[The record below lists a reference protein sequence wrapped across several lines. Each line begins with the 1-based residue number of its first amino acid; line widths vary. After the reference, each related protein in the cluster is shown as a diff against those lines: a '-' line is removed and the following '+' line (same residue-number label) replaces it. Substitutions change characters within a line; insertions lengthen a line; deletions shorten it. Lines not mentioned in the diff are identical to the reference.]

1 MKRFA
6 FIILAVCFLLGAGDT
21 VTARA
26 EGKKFEGKE
35 TVRLEEVVVTAS
47 RIEEKKREVV
57 TNVIV
62 IDEEEIRSSTAKDL
76 GDLLAEK
83 GVGTI
88 MKYDSSTTS
97 IGIRAFRTDATGIDL
112 ASRVLIL
119 IDGRRSGTANAA
131 KIMTSN
137 IERVEIIRGPASVQY
152 GTTAV
157 GGVVNVIT
165 KKGTGKPSFYID
177 GFIGSYDYKGG
188 TIGFSGN
195 YKKMDFS
202 GSFTRDSRGDYE
214 TAQGVKYFN
223 TGYDHKVNGSI
234 NLGYEFLPGNRI
246 GLIYTSFK
254 VDHQGNP
261 GYLSQN
267 DRDDYLNSSNHSF
280 DVIYDGK
287 TTTGLFSWKI
297 RYFDGRDKNEWYD
310 PVGSNPDGWDD
321 GVPDRNV
328 VDFKGAQIQLSYN
341 RPLFTITGGGD
352 WVKYKTESTSSPKN
366 TEYENPAAF
375 LLGKLKLFNERF
387 IISGGAR
394 YDEYK
399 VDVKG
404 EGGKEREQHISPQVG
419 LAYIP
424 KKWIKLWANYGQA
437 FRMPS
442 AEQLAGDYWS
452 WGTHFVGNP
461 DLKPEKSRTYESG
474 VDVSISA
481 LNASISYFHTDFRD
495 KIEWY
500 TKPNGDRSTRNIGKA
515 EIEGVESSL
524 SYDLGT
530 LFSWSI
536 RVLPYVSA
544 TYLMKYQDK
553 DTHEDLK
560 YTSDLL
566 VSYGIT
572 VSDEDLS
579 ANLNF
584 SYAGKQLI
592 DDWESGAYP
601 TPVITKGSFTV
612 ANLTITKKLLTSSKY
627 GYLTLRGEIQNL
639 FDRDYEYVK
648 GYPMPG
654 RSFTVGLRYT
664 F

>member
-1 MKRFA
+1 MKRSVF
-6 FIILAVCFLLGAGDT
+6 VFLLMILIFSTGET
-21 VTARA
+21 VSAQM
-26 EGKKFEGKE
+26 EGKKTEGKE

-57 TNVIV
+57 ANVIV
-62 IDEEEIRSSTAKDL
+62 IDEEEIRSSSAKDL

-131 KIMTSN
+131 KVMTNN
-137 IERVEIIRGPASVQY
+137 IEKVEIIRGPAAVQY

-165 KKGTGKPSFYID
+165 KKGTGKPSFYAD

-188 TIGFSGN
+188 TIGFSGTF
-195 YKKMDFS
+195 KKMDFS

-214 TAQGVKYFN
+214 TAQGIKYFN
-223 TGYDHKVNGSI
+223 TGYNHKENGSI
-234 NLGYEFLPGNRI
+234 NVGYEFLPGNRI
-246 GLIYTSFK
+246 GFIYTFFK

-267 DRDDYLNSSNHSF
+267 DKDDYVQSRNHSF

-287 TTTGLFSWKI
+287 TTTGLLSWKV
-297 RYFDGRDKNEWYD
+297 RYFAGRDKNEWFD
-310 PVGSNPDGWDD
+310 PTGSNPDGWDD

-328 VDFKGAQIQLSYN
+328 VDFKGAQIQVSYN
-341 RPLFTITGGGD
+341 RTLFTVTGGGD
-352 WVKYKTESTSSPKN
+352 WIQYKTESTSSPKN
-366 TEYENPAAF
+366 TGYDNPAAF
-375 LLGKLKLFNERF
+375 LLGKLKLFNDSF

-394 YDEYK
+394 YDEYR
-399 VDVKG
+399 VDVKS
-404 EGGKEREQHISPQVG
+404 EGGKESEHHISPQVG

-424 KKWIKLWANYGQA
+424 TKWLKLRANYGQA

-442 AEQLAGDYWS
+442 AEQLAGNYWS

-461 DLKPEKSRTYESG
+461 DLKPEKSRTYEG
-474 VDVSISA
+474 GIDISISA
-481 LNASISYFHTDFRD
+481 LNASLSYFHTDFRD

-500 TKPNGDRSTRNIGKA
+500 TKPNGDRSARNIGKA
-515 EIEGVESSL
+515 EIEGVEGSL
-524 SYDLGT
+524 SYDLGN
-530 LFSWSI
+530 LFSWPI
-536 RVLPYVSA
+536 RVLPYITG
-544 TYLMKYQDK
+544 TYMMKYRDK
-553 DTHEDLK
+553 DTNEDLK

-566 VSYGIT
+566 VTYGIT
-572 VSDEDLS
+572 IYGEDFS

-584 SYAGKQLI
+584 SYVGKQLI

-612 ANLTITKKLLTSSKY
+612 ANLAITKKLLTLNKY

-639 FDRDYEYVK
+639 FDKDYEYVK

-654 RSFTVGLRYT
+654 RTFTLGLRYT